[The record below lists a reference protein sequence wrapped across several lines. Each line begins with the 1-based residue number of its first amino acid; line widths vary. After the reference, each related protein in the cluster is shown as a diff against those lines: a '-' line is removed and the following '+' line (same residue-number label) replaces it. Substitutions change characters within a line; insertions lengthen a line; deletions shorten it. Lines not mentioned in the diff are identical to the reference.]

1 MEHLLQQV
9 LCFLKHPPNK
19 KMKLHWLTYLLHTL
33 KKDKV
38 FTKMNKKVGFD
49 VDVIISFEL
58 S

>member
-1 MEHLLQQV
+1 
-9 LCFLKHPPNK
+9 
-19 KMKLHWLTYLLHTL
+19 MKLHWLRYPLHTL

-49 VDVIISFEL
+49 VDVIISLKL